1 MWHEW
6 GKRNIY
12 RDFVQKPEGKS
23 HLEELAK
30 DRKII
35 LKYTLM
41 K

>member
-12 RDFVQKPEGKS
+12 RVFVLKPEGKS

-30 DRKII
+30 DGKII
-35 LKYTLM
+35 LK
-41 K
+41 